1 MPSTGPRD
9 RRPSLDLSAEMFD
22 QPLQSLEPR
31 TLMSADLG
39 IDLPEGLPAGAV
51 WQDWNGGKVGAL
63 PNSYVFSFDRPSGS
77 VASEMLVRAAAT
89 RLGVQLTGFRVIGEE
104 GWYARADFNRSV
116 DQGDLIRVQRSM
128 FEGRG
133 SRIKTIEPNGV
144 YSPTRTPND
153 PRYPGQWYL
162 ENTGQDLPGGA
173 GVIGA
178 DMRVTTAWDTSVGS
192 RNVIIGVI
200 DSGVDINHEDL
211 RANIWNNP
219 GEIPGNRIDDDNNG
233 FVDDVNGFD
242 FGEFDN
248 DVTDDVGHGTAVAG
262 VIGAVGNNG
271 IGVTGVN
278 WNVSILPLKIADRFG
293 QLTLDAIVAAH
304 EYSTGL
310 RNRGVNLVATNNS
323 YRGFND
329 AFYRDAPTGFDAER
343 DSITRFINSGGTFVA
358 AAGND
363 SFDNDNPN
371 FTAFPSSYNIPG
383 LISVAATDQNDALAG
398 FSNFGLQ
405 SVDLAAPGVDILTT
419 IPGNNYTFIAGT
431 SFSSPAVAGMVGL
444 LKAIRPNASAFE
456 IETVLRDSSD
466 PLPSL
471 QGRVTSGGR
480 VNLARAVELIQING
494 PVVRSFNPGPVALAA
509 DPNTGT
515 PLNILG
521 VTFNEAVAPQF
532 LTPAAVQLVGA
543 GVDNNFGTP
552 DDVFVGAQSV
562 TISSADNRSVSIQ
575 LNTSGLPLQRLPVGF
590 YELTLQPSGFRDTD
604 GNFLRGNATSGRTEV
619 LSLRI
624 VPSVGDNEPNDAIAA
639 ATAVAFNSS
648 GEARFRGATIG
659 NGLFAGLDVDLY
671 RIEMP
676 RGGQITAETFAQRLD
691 APSQLDTV
699 LRLFNGRGEQLA
711 INDQANGRDS
721 FVDFFVPTGGTY
733 YIGVSGFGNSDYNIN
748 LAGSGRSQSVGTY
761 DLAIS
766 TVLTSDDRRSVSSA
780 LTAPKPIPAIG
791 TQGTT
796 TDSLLV
802 TDSRLILDVNL
813 RLNITHGFTS
823 DLRISLIS
831 PLGNEI
837 TLVNRRGGSGDNF
850 VNTVLDDEGTTPIA
864 NAVAP
869 FTGVFRPD
877 NPLSGFDG
885 TSAAGTWTLRI
896 VDTTAINAGALI
908 SWGLDFT
915 LENSIFGPFES
926 NDTIGS
932 AKPLD
937 EISING
943 QGFSGSATRTAFLGD
958 GGFGSRDRDMFTFTA
973 RAGASLT
980 ATVTSTGLLNSALR
994 LFDVQGREIKLSN
1007 PENSLNS
1014 SIESFTFV
1022 NGGTFYLAVS
1032 ETGNTTYDPAIV
1044 GLTPP
1049 ATTTGT
1055 YTLSVSLAP
1064 GVSDT
1069 AAQVAGTNLEFG
1081 VSSRNTFRAVDESN
1095 ALFGMRFR
1103 DIDFLADPS
1112 TSSTTGATQTFYGL
1126 NADGN
1131 TWRNADDNGVV
1142 STEQPFTIADQSDS
1156 VNRRIVTR
1164 STYRG
1169 LTIERTMT
1177 FGLNDSFVVFD
1188 VAIRNTSTVNINS
1201 LSWMEGLNPQQG
1213 LGLDIRTANTQ
1224 NDLSDTAPFMRASVF
1239 NNTFQQ
1245 GLTMALAAPAADT
1258 RALATFVD
1266 PLSGQIRDPSQIL
1279 NGAINDPDGTNG
1291 DLSMALAYNLGGLAP
1306 NASTSFRYFAFFGET
1321 TLDVQNLYATL
1332 NNGNGTNHLSPS
1344 PSQVANEVLTQ
1355 PNGSTIVAIPQLPY
1369 RVFYPEGF
1377 ANQFIYTFV
1386 PILNPHD
1393 QPTRV
1398 VLVARNEFGGVR
1410 DKILGDITIPAN
1422 SRGGFT
1428 LNTPELFNS
1437 DQQLVDKDV
1446 PYALE
1451 LRADKPVEAT
1461 FSYYDTFLLNGL
1473 RSALGESFT
1482 NRTSNTWTFGQVEKT
1497 AGVFDFV
1504 LFYNT
1509 TANQIKVTTTLL
1521 PQNGGT
1527 PIVLTFDLA
1536 AFRRGGWDIT
1546 ANVNIPEGKYGVLV
1560 EAPSPIVAVVS
1571 HFDANTRVAEGQ
1583 AGTPGAG
1590 VTSGLIPEG
1599 QFGLNSTS
1607 EQIRVANA
1615 GNTAA
1620 QVLFTFIYAN
1630 GSAYRSSL
1638 NVGARSQG
1646 VVNIADLPNFE
1657 TGQPYAVLYTS
1668 NTPVAVDSFT
1678 VFTDTRLNI
1687 VQGLAT
1693 TPADRAFTT
1702 WGFGEGFR
1710 PGDGGTHP
1718 GVTEYLRLFNPS
1730 ATSTT
1735 VEITIAFDNGL
1746 GTETFRRTL
1755 DPRLITEIDVHS
1767 FVTGFRRGRDVWFG
1781 LTIKAQDP
1789 IVAYMAHYDSAFPG
1803 AFGTLGTPLGRSIPV
1818 V

>member
-39 IDLPEGLPAGAV
+39 IDLPDGAV
-51 WQDWNGGKVGAL
+51 WKDWNGGKVGAL
-63 PNSYVFSFDRPSGS
+63 PNSYVFSFDRPSGT

-104 GWYARADFNRSV
+104 GRYARADFNRPV
-116 DQGDLIRVQRSM
+116 AQGDLIRVQQSM
-128 FEGRG
+128 FQGRG
-133 SRIKTIEPNGV
+133 SRISTIEPNGV
-144 YSPTRTPND
+144 YASTRTPND
-153 PRYPGQWYL
+153 PRYAGQWFL
-162 ENTGQDLPGGA
+162 ENTGQDVPGGP

-178 DMRVTTAWDTSVGS
+178 DMKVTTAWDTNVGS

-200 DSGVDINHEDL
+200 DTGVDINHEDL
-211 RANIWNNP
+211 RANIWFNP
-219 GEIPGNRIDDDNNG
+219 GEVAGNGLDDDNNG
-233 FVDDVNGFD
+233 FVDDINGFD

-248 DVTDDVGHGTAVAG
+248 DPRDLEGHGTAVAG

-271 IGVTGVN
+271 VGIAGVN
-278 WNVSILPLKIADRFG
+278 WNISILPLKIADRFG

-304 EYSTGL
+304 EYSTAL

-323 YRGFND
+323 YGGYQA
-329 AFYRDAPTGFDAER
+329 AFYRDAPTGFNAER
-343 DSITRFINSGGTFVA
+343 DAIQRFINSGGTFVA
-358 AAGND
+358 AAANNA
-363 SFDNDNPN
+363 FDNDNPN
-371 FTAFPSSYNIPG
+371 FTAFPTSYNIPG
-383 LISVAATDQNDALAG
+383 LISVAATDQNDALAN

-405 SVDLAAPGVDILTT
+405 TVDLAAPGVSILTT
-419 IPGNNYTFIAGT
+419 TPGNNYAFVDGT
-431 SFSSPAVAGMVGL
+431 SFASPAVAGMVGL
-444 LKAIRPNASAFE
+444 LRSIRPNASAFE

-480 VNLARAVELIQING
+480 VNLARAVELIQISG
-494 PVVRSFNPGPVALAA
+494 PVVRSFNPGPIALAA
-509 DPNTGT
+509 DPSSGT
-515 PLNILG
+515 PLSTLG
-521 VTFNEAVAPQF
+521 VTFNEAIAPQF
-532 LTPAAVQLVGA
+532 LSTAAVQLVGA

-552 DDVFVGAQSV
+552 DDVFVSAQSV
-562 TISSADNRSVSIQ
+562 TLSPTDNRTVTIQ
-575 LNTSGLPLQRLPVGF
+575 LDMTGLPLQRLPIGF

-604 GNFLRGNATSGRTEV
+604 GNFLRGNTSSGRTEV
-619 LSLRI
+619 LKLRI
-624 VPSVGDNEPNDAIAA
+624 VPSVGDNEPNDTISAS
-639 ATAVAFNSS
+639 TAVVFDSS
-648 GEARFRGATIG
+648 GQARFRGATIG

-671 RIEMP
+671 RIEMA

-721 FVDFFVPTGGTY
+721 YIDFFVPTGGTY
-733 YIGVSGFGNSDYNIN
+733 YLGVSGFGNSDYNIN
-748 LAGSGRSQSVGTY
+748 LGGSGRSQSVGTY
-761 DLAIS
+761 DLAVS
-766 TVLTSDDRRSVSSA
+766 TVLTSDDRRSVSST
-780 LTAPKPIPAIG
+780 LTAPKPIPPVG

-796 TDSLLV
+796 TDSILV
-802 TDSRLILDVNL
+802 TDSRLILDLNV
-813 RLNITHGFTS
+813 RLNLTHTFTS
-823 DLRISLIS
+823 DLRVSLIS

-850 VNTVLDDEGTTPIA
+850 VNTVLDDEATSTIA

-896 VDTTAINAGALI
+896 VDTTAINSGALT
-908 SWGLDFT
+908 SWGMDFT

-937 EISING
+937 EITVNG
-943 QGFSGSATRTAFLGD
+943 QGFSGSATRSAFLGD
-958 GGFGSRDRDMFTFTA
+958 GGFGGRDRDMFTFTA

-980 ATVTSTGLLNSALR
+980 ATVTSTGLLDSALR
-994 LFDVQGREIKLSN
+994 LFDFQGREVRLSN
-1007 PENSLNS
+1007 PEGSRNS
-1014 SIESFTFV
+1014 SIENFTFV
-1022 NGGTFYLAVS
+1022 QGGTFFLAVS
-1032 ETGNTTYDPAIV
+1032 ETGNTTYDPTVV

-1049 ATTTGT
+1049 ATTTGN
-1055 YTLSVSLAP
+1055 YTLAVSLAP

-1081 VSSRNTFRAVDESN
+1081 VSSRNTFRAVDSN
-1095 ALFGMRFR
+1095 NNPFGLRYR
-1103 DIDFLADPS
+1103 GLDFLSDPS
-1112 TSSTTGATQTFYGL
+1112 APGGVATQTFYGL

-1142 STEQPFTIADQSDS
+1142 TTDQPFTIADQSDS
-1156 VNRRIVTR
+1156 VNRRIVSR
-1164 STYRG
+1164 SSYRG

-1177 FGLNDSFVVFD
+1177 FGVNDSFVVFD
-1188 VAIRNTSTVNINS
+1188 VAIRNTTTRAINS
-1201 LSWMEGLNPQQG
+1201 LSWMEGMNPQQG
-1213 LGLDIRTANTQ
+1213 LALDLRTPITQ
-1224 NDLSDTAPFMRASVF
+1224 NDLNDTAPFMRSSVF
-1239 NNTFQQ
+1239 NNTFQL

-1258 RALATFVD
+1258 RAVATFVD
-1266 PLSGQIRDPSQIL
+1266 PLLGQIRDPSQIL
-1279 NGAINDPDGTNG
+1279 TGAINDPDGTNG

-1306 NASTSFRYFAFFGET
+1306 NASTSFRYFAFFGENT
-1321 TLDVQNLYATL
+1321 QDVNNMYATL

-1398 VLVARNEFGGVR
+1398 VLVARNEFGGIR
-1410 DKILGDITIPAN
+1410 DKVLGDITIPAN

-1437 DQQLVDKDV
+1437 NQQLVDKDV

-1509 TANQIKVTTTLL
+1509 TANEVKVTTTLL
-1521 PQNGGT
+1521 PQNGGA
-1527 PIVLTFDLA
+1527 PIVLTFNLA

-1546 ANVNIPEGKYGVLV
+1546 ANANIPEGKYGVIV
-1560 EAPSPIVAVVS
+1560 DAPAPIVAVVS
-1571 HFDANTRVAEGQ
+1571 HFDANNRVAEGQ
-1583 AGTPGAG
+1583 AGTPGVG

-1599 QFGLNSTS
+1599 QFGLNSQS

-1615 GNTAA
+1615 GNSAA

-1630 GSAYRSSL
+1630 GSSYRSAL
-1638 NVGARSQG
+1638 NVNARSQG

-1668 NTPVAVDSFT
+1668 NVPVAVDSFT
-1678 VFTDTRLNI
+1678 IFTDTQRNI

-1718 GVTEYLRLFNPS
+1718 GVTEYLRLFNPG
-1730 ATSTT
+1730 AASTT

-1767 FVTGFRRGRDVWFG
+1767 FVTGFRRTRDVWFG

-1803 AFGTLGTPLGRSIPV
+1803 AFGTLGTPLGRSTPV